1 MKRLNLVNSSLA
13 ALTLA
18 ALALPASAQFSPGFG
33 SPGFGASNSGVNPY
47 LQGGFPNTFAY
58 FGQSPIMFQGG
69 SYWGWNNSNL
79 FVGNNGIVAFP
90 NTYDFFRVPTNYEEV
105 EELAENAPQP
115 VPNQDVQS
123 SALPRTSDALQI
135 EKERNAVIFSWN
147 GTSDSVNRI
156 TFTLLD
162 RSKQPIRQRII
173 TRLPATARL
182 TRSNRT
188 AYYRVTVEYING
200 TTNSV
205 IAPL

>member
-1 MKRLNLVNSSLA
+1 LRKDHE
-13 ALTLA
+13 TLK
-18 ALALPASAQFSPGFG
+18 LSQFIAG
-33 SPGFGASNSGVNPY
+33 SPDARRACLARFRSIFSGFWVPRLWGIEF
-47 LQGGFPNTFAY
+47 GGQPLFTGWF
-58 FGQSPIMFQGG
+58 SEHICLLR
-69 SYWGWNNSNL
+69 SGWNNSNL